1 MTWWAPIRLPRPGCT
16 GGTGCRCSL
25 SGSTGATR
33 VFPDAFGSCC
43 SGTRL
48 GSKRT
53 SGMRT
58 SRGRRFSA
66 RISRSDHDAG
76 EDDVVIVMRA
86 KATEEHLG
94 TVVERVE
101 SLGFGAHI
109 SRGTDQTIISV
120 IGNER
125 FVDPRT
131 FESFEGVERVVPVP
145 HRFRLASRDFNPK
158 DRVLELRG
166 GVRLGGNDVVMMA
179 GPCAVESR
187 EQLQETAEAVHAA
200 GVKVLRAGVFKPR
213 TSPYSFQG
221 LGEKGLLM
229 LREVADELG
238 MAVIT
243 EVLTPEDVPQ
253 VAEHAEILQIGT
265 RNMANF
271 RLLQAVGS
279 AGKPVLLKRAWGA
292 TLEELLLAAEY
303 VLVEGNEQVA
313 LCERGIR
320 TYETSTRFTLD
331 INAVPA
337 LKQMSSLLVEVHP
350 NPSQALSDGAQALT
364 PSAFALLMEEVR
376 RVAGAVGRGVS

>member
-1 MTWWAPIRLPRPGCT
+1 MTP
-16 GGTGCRCSL
+16 
-25 SGSTGATR
+25 
-33 VFPDAFGSCC
+33 
-43 SGTRL
+43 
-48 GSKRT
+48 
-53 SGMRT
+53 
-58 SRGRRFSA
+58 
-66 RISRSDHDAG
+66 G
-76 EDDVVIVMRA
+76 EDDMVIVMWA
-86 KATEEHLG
+86 NATEEHLG

-229 LREVADELG
+229 LREVSDELG

-271 RLLQAVGS
+271 RLLRAVGS

-337 LKQMSSLLVEVHP
+337 LKQMSPLPVVVDPSHGTGRAELVAPVARAGVAAGADGLLVEVHP

-376 RVAGAVGRGVS
+376 RVAGAIGRGVS